1 MLIGA
6 LVMAVAGVVVVVV
19 AVAARSG
26 RLRRNHVAGIRL
38 PSTMRSDETW
48 LAAHRAGFWPTA
60 LGGAVAVAGGVIAA
74 VVVLARGDDGVGAG
88 IVLGTAAVLL
98 AGVVIGGVL
107 GVKAARRV

>member
-19 AVAARSG
+19 AVTARSG

-38 PSTMRSDETW
+38 PSTMRSDEAW

-60 LGGAVAVAGGVIAA
+60 LGGVAAVGGGLTAT

-98 AGVVIGGVL
+98 AGVVVGGVL
-107 GVKAARRV
+107 GVKAARRA